1 ERHHQGADRQ
11 CQEKTRLQTRFARD
25 KIRHSIRRILSRNMS
40 EQKKQQQEDIALDD
54 AAVDDV
60 LEETAACLGEGQEGG
75 SGSAAGGVAAGGV
88 DPSAKKRGPPGGFF
102 KMPKTPTLKA
112 PKVAGKRVTL
122 ERNQDEEQ
130 RLDVI
135 SRDPNGLNKHC
146 KIQFEDIIAEPDPTV
161 FSFDSV
167 WTISYK
173 VFTTT
178 KLWCYRISSLICAI
192 PAAIC
197 WGIEFACLSFC
208 TIWCWQ
214 PSIKA
219 YEISLWYTSRIYEV
233 LLKAF
238 MEPCFHAIGK
248 MFSHIVVNV
257 RQSG

>member
-1 ERHHQGADRQ
+1 MSKARGSLADP
-11 CQEKTRLQTRFARD
+11 
-25 KIRHSIRRILSRNMS
+25 
-40 EQKKQQQEDIALDD
+40 
-54 AAVDDV
+54 AVM
-60 LEETAACLGEGQEGG
+60 Q
-75 SGSAAGGVAAGGV
+75 
-88 DPSAKKRGPPGGFF
+88 
-102 KMPKTPTLKA
+102 
-112 PKVAGKRVTL
+112 VAGDQVGVEL
-122 ERNQDEEQ
+122 EKSD
-130 RLDVI
+130 I
-135 SRDPNGLNKHC
+135 SLTKRDPKNINQHLTA
-146 KIQFEDIIAEPDPTV
+146 IQFEDIIAEPDPTV